1 VNKERDRGTAAEQ
14 AVAVASRKRFRPIL
28 LTTLTTITGL
38 APMALGIT
46 GYSQIFGPFAAAIVF
61 GLASASALT
70 LFVVPS
76 LYLSLEG
83 LSGRLRGLRD
93 GRRAG
98 ALRAGLRGARSG
110 G

>member
-1 VNKERDRGTAAEQ
+1 
-14 AVAVASRKRFRPIL
+14 
-28 LTTLTTITGL
+28 
-38 APMALGIT
+38 MALGIT

-61 GLASASALT
+61 GLASASVLT

-76 LYLSLEG
+76 LYLSLDS

-93 GRRAG
+93 RRGVGVVPAE
-98 ALRAGLRGARSG
+98 LRGARSG